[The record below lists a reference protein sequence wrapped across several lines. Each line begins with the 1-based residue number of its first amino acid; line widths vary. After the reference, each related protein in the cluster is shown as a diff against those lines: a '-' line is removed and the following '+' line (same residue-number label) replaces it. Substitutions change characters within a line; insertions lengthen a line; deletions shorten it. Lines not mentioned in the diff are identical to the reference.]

1 MIRLRSECIQCLIK
15 SNLNKCP
22 EGTPEEVKREYMQ
35 RFLKILAEAPKE
47 HSAPVVTVAINALQ
61 KELLGIEARE
71 YSAVKKHFNEVMLG
85 YEAEVWERISQAE
98 DKLKLAMQ
106 YAMVGNYIDF
116 GAMEHVDEN
125 YLSELLHSAHEKEMS
140 ESQYQNLKKDME
152 IGKKLVYLTDNC
164 GEVVMDKLLIK
175 VIQERYPHLDITLM
189 VRGGDVLNDATMEDA
204 KQVGLTDVVKVMGNG
219 NSIAGTCLEELSE
232 EAFLEIESAD
242 LILAKGQA
250 NYETMRGCGKNIY
263 HLFLCKCAM
272 FANTFGVPRM
282 TGMLINETK

>member
-22 EGTPEEVKREYMQ
+22 EGTPEEIKREYMQ

-61 KELLGIEARE
+61 KELLGIGERE
-71 YSAVKKHFNEVMLG
+71 YAPIKEHFNEVMLG
-85 YEAEVWERISQAE
+85 YEAEVWEKINQAE
-98 DKLKLAMQ
+98 DRLKLAMQ

-125 YLSELLHSAHEKEMS
+125 YLSELLHSAQDKVMS
-140 ESQYQNLKKDME
+140 EVQYQNLREDMLS
-152 IGKKLVYLTDNC
+152 GKKMVYLTDNC

-175 VIQERYPHLDITLM
+175 IIKEMYPHLEIVLM

-204 KQVGLTDVVKVMGNG
+204 MQVGLTEVVKVIGNG

-232 EAFLEIESAD
+232 EALAEIEQAD
-242 LILAKGQA
+242 VILAKGQA